1 MRNCKPEKEKIVEIF
16 DYDNALKKQQKQM
29 RDNFKEKLKAYDVLA
44 STKKRKNE
52 TKRKKVNEWYSAIH
66 LD

>member
-44 STKKRKNE
+44 STEREKTKLKEKKA
-52 TKRKKVNEWYSAIH
+52 NEWYSAIH